1 MPPKKES
8 KEVYSGTPMYD
19 ANRRYAGLDAS
30 SVVGYTPSGNTYYHT
45 SDGTIVHNNNKKKGG
60 QSRSKKYGRRKSMRR
75 NKSVCTK
82 RR

>member
-1 MPPKKES
+1 MPKES
-8 KEVYSGTPMYD
+8 KEVYSGNTILYD

-45 SDGTIVHNNNKKKGG
+45 SDGTRVYNKKKKGG
-60 QSRSKKYGRRKSMRR
+60 QSRSKKYGRRKSIHRR
-75 NKSVCTK
+75 KKSACTK